1 MTAKTTVPDVS
12 VIVAVYNTMPYLT
25 TCLTSLVEQSIG
37 RDRMEIIAVD
47 DGSTDGSG
55 KELDRFAEQYSATV
69 QVIHQ
74 ANSGGPAGPSNRAL
88 ERARGRYVYFVGSDD
103 HLGAEALER
112 LVNAADEWG
121 SDVVA
126 GKMVGTNGRGV
137 HQGLYKATEP
147 DIGLFD
153 SALPWALNNCK
164 LFRRELIERHGV
176 RYPEDMPVGSD
187 QPFTFAACLHASRIS
202 VLADY
207 TCYYA
212 VRREN
217 AGNITYQ
224 TTYAA
229 RLECAEKLIEYKAAR
244 LEPGPRRDA
253 ILRVHFSWELS
264 SLLRR
269 EFLDLDRD
277 AQEFICRGVGRL
289 ADRYLT
295 DPIRDALDTG
305 RLVRLSLARLG
316 AVETLCEVIGGEAA
330 GVVPPVVLDGDRAFA
345 RYPGFRDERAAIP
358 DDCYLI
364 THDLTGRLA
373 EGLVT
378 SSVDWSAHAHADAH
392 ADAHSGADAEGR
404 PALSIAA
411 RAAIVGPS
419 ALDPAVVKVAV
430 VPVTGGKRATGP
442 RRRPADGSAPARG
455 AAHVTRTESADGAG
469 TDLGVRIPVRR
480 LVTAYGKGA
489 HRLTVRLE
497 VDLEADGAGT
507 ATHEIPFAAG
517 GDPVPPLRQWCR
529 GRLYVLTATA
539 DDEGRLMIAV
549 RPVRPV
555 RVVRRR
561 LRRLVARLGG
571 KAGRGL
577 GGNRS

>member
-1 MTAKTTVPDVS
+1 MTTRTAVPDVS
-12 VIVAVYNTMPYLT
+12 VIVAVYNTMPYVT

-55 KELDRFAEQYSATV
+55 KELDRFSEQYPETV
-69 QVIHQ
+69 HVIHQ

-88 ERARGRYVYFVGSDD
+88 ERARGRYLYFVGSDD

-147 DIGLFD
+147 DISLFD

-164 LFRRELIERHGV
+164 LFRRDLIERHGI

-187 QPFTFAACLHASRIS
+187 QPFTFAVCLHASRIS

-229 RLECAEKLIEYKAAR
+229 RLECAEKLIEAKAAR
-244 LEPGPRRDA
+244 LEPGPRRDK
-253 ILRVHFSWELS
+253 ILRVHFRWELV
-264 SLLRR
+264 SLLGR

-277 AQEFICRGVGRL
+277 AQEFICRGIGRL

-295 DPIRDALDTG
+295 DPIRDTLDTG

-316 AVETLCEVIGGEAA
+316 AVEILCAVISDDAA
-330 GVVPPVVLDGDRAFA
+330 GIVPPVVLEAGRAFA
-345 RYPGFRDERAAIP
+345 RYPGFRDRPAAVP
-358 DDCYLI
+358 DDCYRI
-364 THDLTGRLA
+364 GEDLTKRLA
-373 EGLVT
+373 EGLAT
-378 SSVDWSAHAHADAH
+378 SAAGWGDDT
-392 ADAHSGADAEGR
+392 EGR
-404 PALSIAA
+404 PALSISA
-411 RAAIVGPS
+411 RAALVGPS

-430 VPVTGGKRATGP
+430 VPVTGGTRVPGP
-442 RRRPADGSAPARG
+442 RRRPADGAAPAKRE
-455 AAHVTRTESADGAG
+455 AAHVTLAESADGAG
-469 TDLGVRIPVRR
+469 TDLDVRIPVRR
-480 LVTAYGKGA
+480 LVAAYGRGPR
-489 HRLTVRLE
+489 RLAVRLE
-497 VDLEADGAGT
+497 VDLAGT
-507 ATHEIPFAAG
+507 ATHEIPFTTG
-517 GDPVPPLRQWCR
+517 GGPVPPLRHWRR
-529 GRLYVLTATA
+529 GRFSVLSVTS
-539 DDEGRLMIAV
+539 DDRDRLLVAV
-549 RPVRPV
+549 RQVRPV
-555 RVVRRR
+555 RVMRRR
-561 LRRLVARLGG
+561 LRSLVARLGR
-571 KAGRGL
+571 KL
-577 GGNRS
+577 GGSRS